1 MDGVKD
7 MMLTGADQ
15 FTKALCVA
23 QGKQLMEVE
32 YLSNVNK
39 KQK

>member
-1 MDGVKD
+1 MKKYMDGVKD

-23 QGKQLMEVE
+23 EGKDLM
-32 YLSNVNK
+32 
-39 KQK
+39 